1 MIKKKK
7 VKKNTICKTS
17 KIKEAAKVIDDL
29 MNYNN
34 LNAIERFITTLA
46 SLKLVI
52 AHIKVCAADPFHL
65 KIKKSGDDIL
75 LQGIE
80 ILEKG
85 LDAFYSHISDAAKK
99 VKDNEQQEENRSNQ

>member
-17 KIKEAAKVIDDL
+17 KIKETAKVIDNL
-29 MNYNN
+29 MNHNN
-34 LNAIERFITTLA
+34 LNAIERFITALA

-65 KIKKSGDDIL
+65 KIKKSGDDIFL
-75 LQGIE
+75 KAIE

-85 LDAFYSHISDAAKK
+85 LDDFDSHISDAAKK
-99 VKDNEQQEENRSNQ
+99 VKENEQ